1 MIENIIL
8 YVIAAAPALV
18 SIISIVAAAI
28 KLIKFIKT
36 IISELI
42 TVVNSLKQEV
52 LNTKEYQSIKE
63 ELKTAHQENIELKK
77 LLNECLT
84 ELTKVKRGDK
94 DGKSK
99 QN

>member
-1 MIENIIL
+1 MFETIIL
-8 YVIAAAPALV
+8 YIIAAAPALV
-18 SIISIVAAAI
+18 SIISIVAAVI
-28 KLIKFIKT
+28 KMIKSGKANNT
-36 IISELI
+36 ELV
-42 TVVNSLKQEV
+42 TAVNNLQQEV

-77 LLNECLT
+77 LLHECLT